1 MLEKGDLSA
10 EEESIIKWAA
20 AAIYGGGADSTVSV
34 AYSFFL
40 AMLLYPDVQKKAQ
53 EELDRVV
60 GCDRLPS
67 YEDRDKLPYV
77 NALIKEALRWNAVLP
92 MGVPHVMSED
102 DVFRG
107 YFIPKGAIIM
117 PNISLFAHDPELY
130 HDPMNF
136 SPERFLDADGRTPEL
151 DPKNV
156 VFGFGRR

>member
-1 MLEKGDLSA
+1 
-10 EEESIIKWAA
+10 
-20 AAIYGGGADSTVSV
+20 
-34 AYSFFL
+34 
-40 AMLLYPDVQKKAQ
+40 MLLYPDVQKKAQ

-107 YFIPKGAIIM
+107 YFIPKGTLM
-117 PNISLFAHDPELY
+117 S
-130 HDPMNF
+130 
-136 SPERFLDADGRTPEL
+136 
-151 DPKNV
+151 
-156 VFGFGRR
+156 